1 MRRMTTES
9 FNEQAE
15 QAIHRRERKHEQRES
30 VDMQKT
36 EMREASLALWNEMR
50 PFVEKR
56 TPGPM
61 AVYVR

>member
-1 MRRMTTES
+1 MHRMTTES
-9 FNEQAE
+9 FSEQAK
-15 QAIHRRERKHEQRES
+15 QARIQRRELTRES

-36 EMREASLALWNEMR
+36 EMREASLALWREMR